1 MKKALN
7 IFFVILGV
15 IFLIILIYL
24 FFFSPIK
31 VGSIFGIGNS
41 ATTTEEV
48 GDSSSSSS
56 TDKNPLLTPTQE
68 KTLETFGVDPSKL
81 PTSITPEMEACFV
94 AKLGS
99 SRVNE
104 IKAGSSPT
112 AADFF
117 AARSC
122 I

>member
-7 IFFVILGV
+7 IFFVTLGV
-15 IFLIILIYL
+15 IFFIILIYL
-24 FFFSPIK
+24 FFFSPVKIS
-31 VGSIFGIGNS
+31 SILGAKDS
-41 ATTTEEV
+41 ATTTQESN
-48 GDSSSSSS
+48 SSSAV
-56 TDKNPLLTPTQE
+56 DKNPLLSPSQE

-99 SRVNE
+99 TRVNE

-112 AADFF
+112 TADFF
-117 AARSC
+117 TARSC
-122 I
+122 L